1 MSEKRVRLHIEGMS
15 CGHCQKSVTEAINQ
29 LGGIRKATVTL
40 DPAIA
45 EVDFDDA
52 VVSVP
57 AIIAAIDG
65 TEVYSASLA

>member
-1 MSEKRVRLHIEGMS
+1 
-15 CGHCQKSVTEAINQ
+15 
-29 LGGIRKATVTL
+29 VTL